1 MTIAAYVPLAA
12 AVLNALLSLFIL
24 RAGVQGSSKFAYLL
38 WGASITIWNFGT
50 FQMFRVASAEA
61 AMEWARFLQIGVIF
75 LPISL
80 FHLSTKVC
88 GLTYRSQRL
97 LLATF
102 YGCGIAL
109 ALTLF
114 GTLFVAD
121 VRDAGYAWYSVGGPA
136 FWIYAV
142 LYLTVAIV
150 TLILL
155 WRAKTNATRFKLGQI
170 RSLLWATAILIAGGS
185 NDLLP
190 IIGVHAYPLLGK
202 PIFPIGS
209 LCAIFYG
216 ILVGYSVLEHQLLD
230 IHIGLSRVAA
240 HVMRMA
246 FLFLI
251 GFTLMLIV
259 SLLAPENSI
268 TPFAFWTSLAVL
280 LASGFAA
287 SRWMP
292 KLLGAGSESLERRLL
307 GDHFEYQ
314 DKVRAFIERC
324 RWQTDLDALLRDLH
338 LLLVNTLKVRA
349 YWLVLLDETN
359 RAFTL
364 ARAHPEDSQPPI
376 PDFQADSPAFR
387 VFTEGRHQYL
397 SLRSGVVDP
406 PHQLAAAA
414 REQLK
419 MFPGEF
425 AFPLV
430 VIQQPVGLLIV
441 GEKASG
447 KEFTN
452 IDTQLLI
459 SLAENVALIVNQISL
474 KNQLL
479 LTKELDLLGRM
490 SRGMA
495 HDLNNLTT
503 PVWTLLQLLADGVP
517 GETLRT
523 ELAPVATRN
532 LQTMRDYIKEA
543 LFFSEN
549 LRPDFQTGRLD
560 LLVQGVIE
568 SARQNKRKGKD
579 IRYELVLCGDVLV
592 DMDQVL
598 IRRLLT
604 NIIANAVDASPDPG
618 SIKVEIIRLV
628 KTEPGRDWIRV
639 RITDHGSG
647 IQSEDLNRIFQ
658 PYFTTKNTGDED
670 RGFGLGLVIC
680 RKIATLHEGK
690 LAVSSQVGKGTIVN
704 LDLPSRQKKPKALQS
719 GTTASTRGQ

>member
-12 AVLNALLSLFIL
+12 ALLNALLSLFVL

-50 FQMFRVASAEA
+50 FQLFRVASAEA
-61 AMEWARFLQIGVIF
+61 ALDWARFLQLGVIF

-80 FHLSTKVC
+80 FHLCTKVC
-88 GLTYRSQRL
+88 GLTYRSHRL

-114 GTLFVAD
+114 TTWFVAD

-136 FWIYAV
+136 FWIYAL
-142 LYLTVAIV
+142 LYLAVAIL

-155 WRAKTNATRFKLGQI
+155 WRAKANATRFKLGQI
-170 RSLLWATAILIAGGS
+170 RALLWATSILIAGGS

-190 IIGVHAYPLLGK
+190 IIGVHTYPILGK

-240 HVMRMA
+240 HVLRMA

-259 SLLAPENSI
+259 SLLAPENAI
-268 TPFAFWTSLAVL
+268 TPFAFWTSLGVL
-280 LASGFAA
+280 LASGLAA
-287 SRWMP
+287 TRWMP

-314 DKVRAFIERC
+314 DKIRAFIERC
-324 RWQTDLDALLRDLH
+324 RWQTEMDALLMDLH

-349 YWLVLLDETN
+349 YWLILLDETS

-387 VFTEGRHQYL
+387 VFTEGRRPYL
-397 SLRSGVVDP
+397 SLRSGIAGP
-406 PHQLAAAA
+406 PHRLDAAA

-425 AFPLV
+425 AFPLIV
-430 VIQQPVGLLIV
+430 TQQPVGLLII

-447 KEFTN
+447 KVFTST
-452 IDTQLLI
+452 DTQLLI
-459 SLAENVALIVNQISL
+459 SLAENIALIVNQISL

-517 GETLRT
+517 SETLRT

-549 LRPDFQTGRLD
+549 LRPDFQAGRLD
-560 LLVQGVIE
+560 SLVQGVVE
-568 SARQNKRKGKD
+568 SARQNRRKGKN
-579 IRYELVLCGDVLV
+579 INYELVLCGEVPV
-592 DMDQVL
+592 EMDQIL
-598 IRRLLT
+598 IRRLLS

-618 SIKVEIIRLV
+618 SIRVEVIRLV
-628 KTEPGRDWIRV
+628 KTEADRDWIRV
-639 RITDHGSG
+639 RVTDHGSG
-647 IQSEDLNRIFQ
+647 IQADNLNRIFQ
-658 PYFTTKNTGDED
+658 PYFTTKKTGDED
-670 RGFGLGLVIC
+670 RGFGLGLAIC
-680 RKIATLHEGK
+680 RKIATLHEGN
-690 LAVSSQVGKGTIVN
+690 LFVSSEVGKRTIVN
-704 LDLPSRQKKPKALQS
+704 LDLPSRQKKPRVAGS
-719 GTTASTRGQ
+719 GMHAAARN